1 MILPPL
7 PVAVPLLIA
16 GLLLAAGRLLP
27 GRGSDIVATLTAVFA
42 AVVCAIMFADAAK
55 APLVMW
61 FGGWTPRPGGVAL
74 GISFVV
80 DQAAAAA
87 GLLAA
92 VLFAATFVFAWGFFE
107 DTGAHFH
114 VLMLVFLAGM
124 EGFVLTHDLFNLFVW
139 FEVMSVAAFAA
150 TAYQL
155 QISALEGALTFTVT
169 NTLGSFF
176 MLAGIGLVYIQAGA
190 LDFAAIARA
199 AQATPD
205 NPVLA
210 GGFCLIATALLIKA
224 ATVPFHFWLPD
235 AHAVAPSPVSVI
247 FSGVM
252 VMLGVFGLARILW
265 NAFAPMPGVTGA
277 VHHALAWLGAASA
290 IIGGLM
296 CLAQRHIKRLL
307 AFSTVSHTGVLL
319 VALAMLSPHGYAGM
333 LAYLVGHGLVKGA
346 LFMLAGI
353 LLATCGG
360 IDEIGLRGRGRDIW
374 PAGLAFALAGVL
386 LGGAPFG
393 LMDEGA
399 RLIDIGAAQ
408 SGEAWVPF
416 VLGLAGALT
425 GGAVLRATG
434 RVFLGWGAVSG
445 EEEHAPSETEQEKAN
460 RPLWLMLA
468 PAAVLLVLALPSGEF
483 IEHLVQQAAVQAAH
497 PWTAALL
504 GIGPPPPPAVVPP
517 PTPPPHPFLPWVTL
531 AVALILAGYDLG
543 RAKLPA
549 ILRTSIQ
556 RLSDP
561 PFRLLERLHTGII
574 GDYVAGIIAGIAILA
589 ASLGVLM

>member
-1 MILPPL
+1 MILPSL

-27 GRGSDIVATLTAVFA
+27 GRGSDIVAALTAVLA
-42 AVVCAIMFADAAK
+42 AVVCAVMFAEAAK
-55 APLVMW
+55 APLVTW

-80 DQAAAAA
+80 DQAAALA

-92 VLFAATFVFAWGFFE
+92 VLFAATFIFAWGFFE
-107 DTGAHFH
+107 DTGTHFH

-155 QISALEGALTFTVT
+155 EISALEGALTFTVT
-169 NTLGSFF
+169 NSLGSFF
-176 MLAGIGLVYIQAGA
+176 MLAGIGLVYIQTGA

-199 AQATPD
+199 AAASPE
-205 NPVLA
+205 NAVLA

-265 NAFAPMPGVTGA
+265 NAFAPMPGVSGA
-277 VHHALAWLGAASA
+277 VHHVLTWLGAASA
-290 IIGGLM
+290 VVGGMM
-296 CLAQRHIKRLL
+296 CLAQRHIKRML
-307 AFSTVSHTGVLL
+307 AFSTVSHTGILL
-319 VALAMLSPHGYAGM
+319 AALAMLSPDGDAGM

-353 LLATCGG
+353 LMAACGG
-360 IDEIGLRGRGRDIW
+360 IDEIGLRGRGKDIW
-374 PAGLAFALAGVL
+374 PAGIAFGLGGVL

-393 LMDEGA
+393 LMDDGA
-399 RLIDIGAAQ
+399 RLIDTAAGQ
-408 SGEAWVPF
+408 AGHEWLAF
-416 VLGLAGALT
+416 VLALAGALT
-425 GGAVLRATG
+425 GGAVLRASG
-434 RVFLGWGAVSG
+434 RVFLDWGAVSG
-445 EEEHAPSETEQEKAN
+445 EEARSPSEKEQERAN
-460 RPLWLMLA
+460 RPLWLMLG
-468 PAAVLLVLALPSGEF
+468 PTFLLLILALPSGEF
-483 IEHLVQQAAVQAAH
+483 IEHLGQRAAAQAAH
-497 PWTAALL
+497 PWTEALL
-504 GIGPPPPPAVVPP
+504 GVGPPPPAPVVPP
-517 PTPPPHPFLPWVTL
+517 LSPPPHPFLPWVTL

-543 RAKLPA
+543 RGRLPVLLRKA
-549 ILRTSIQ
+549 IQAATDL
-556 RLSDP
+556 
-561 PFRLLERLHTGII
+561 PFRLLERIHTGVI
-574 GDYVAGIIAGIAILA
+574 GDYVGGIIVGIALLA
-589 ASLGVLM
+589 ASLGLM